1 MVSAICSCEH
11 EAVAL
16 GCPGAGLR
24 LPWHPGLG
32 AAAYGGATGA
42 GLLRGAAPTE
52 AAGPADDLLHQH
64 TFQAEIQAMKQLRH
78 KHILALYA
86 VASVGDPV
94 YIVTELMPKGSLL
107 ALLRGEQ
114 APSRGWKSPL
124 LAAGK
129 GTHDKEKGNP
139 DHPLPRADSQGLR
152 CLRQPFPV

>member
-1 MVSAICSCEH
+1 
-11 EAVAL
+11 
-16 GCPGAGLR
+16 
-24 LPWHPGLG
+24 
-32 AAAYGGATGA
+32 
-42 GLLRGAAPTE
+42 
-52 AAGPADDLLHQH
+52 
-64 TFQAEIQAMKQLRH
+64 MKQLRH

-107 ALLRGEQ
+107 ALLRGER

-124 LAAGK
+124 LTAGK
-129 GTHDKEKGNP
+129 GTHDKEKRNP